1 MRTLPLTR
9 PGHAFC
15 LLLAVCMQTLLDD
28 QCVKAASMRASP
40 LIGPLA
46 GAASA
51 WAATLDALQDLLD
64 AWVACQARLCD
75 SPCAARTPP
84 CFHAQQCRPR
94 QKTVGSMEPA

>member
-1 MRTLPLTR
+1 MHLNMLQS
-9 PGHAFC
+9 
-15 LLLAVCMQTLLDD
+15 LQTLLDD

-64 AWVACQARLCD
+64 AWLACQVRLCNARMCVHTIAY
-75 SPCAARTPP
+75 SCTLRQTAADDRT
-84 CFHAQQCRPR
+84 
-94 QKTVGSMEPA
+94 VMEPA